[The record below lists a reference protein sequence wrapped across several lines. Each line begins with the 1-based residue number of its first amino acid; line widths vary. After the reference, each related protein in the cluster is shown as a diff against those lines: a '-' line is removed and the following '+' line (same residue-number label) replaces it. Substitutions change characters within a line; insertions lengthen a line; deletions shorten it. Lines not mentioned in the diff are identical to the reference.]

1 MFLYIIIG
9 CFLFAAWI
17 TWELYR
23 APLIE
28 DENDT
33 FIDKDDDPTT
43 TCWDNDHHP
52 DQSV

>member
-1 MFLYIIIG
+1 MIYIFIAAL
-9 CFLFAAWI
+9 LFAAFI

-23 APLIE
+23 APLME
-28 DENDT
+28 DENDK
-33 FIDKDDDPTT
+33 FIYDDDPTT